1 MEQPARYRVL
11 REHIGDRAYF
21 EGEEREAL
29 PSQVGHLL
37 GRVLEPLEA
46 AKAEPT
52 PRNKAEGAAPANKA
66 SGRRKS
72 PSTKT
77 KG

>member
-11 REHIGDRAYF
+11 REHIGDRPYR

-37 GRVLEPLEA
+37 GRVLEPLG
-46 AKAEPT
+46 AKAEPV
-52 PRNKAEGAAPANKA
+52 PENKAEGAAPANKA
-66 SGRRKS
+66 SGRRK
-72 PSTKT
+72 PPAVKT